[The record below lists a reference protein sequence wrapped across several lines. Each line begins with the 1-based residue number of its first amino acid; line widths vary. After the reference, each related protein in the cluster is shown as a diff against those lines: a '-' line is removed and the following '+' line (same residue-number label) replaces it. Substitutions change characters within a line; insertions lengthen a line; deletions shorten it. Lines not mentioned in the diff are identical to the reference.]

1 MSQSPAYRKSIRTKE
16 WELIMNT
23 ARGFTLHKHG
33 GFTLIEL
40 LVVIAVIA
48 VLMAILLPALQ
59 VAKETATGAVCLG
72 NHRSLVSGWIMYADD
87 NDGRLMCNGACYDT
101 PADNSPWVHRPK
113 DIAGNDLA
121 YNPAPETIRNED
133 RYRGIQR
140 GTMWKYVK
148 DVDVYH
154 CPGDNR
160 KSTRRPPR
168 DCFRSYSISY
178 AFGPLRADDLTPRG
192 GYRYYERMIQVK
204 DAALYYVFVEEE
216 HNGSRYGENEG
227 GWHLPFNSGRNRILN
242 PSSWTF
248 YDPLASYH
256 NKSSTF
262 GFADGHA
269 DRRRWVDKR
278 TLAFIRRNAE
288 DPSSHSGINT
298 TSPDNEDVEWLI
310 RHFVEGKRVE

>member
-1 MSQSPAYRKSIRTKE
+1 MDERRIVLRSDSSFAVPILSGRRTDV
-16 WELIMNT
+16 L
-23 ARGFTLHKHG
+23 RRV

-48 VLMAILLPALQ
+48 ILMAILLPALQ
-59 VAKETATGAVCLG
+59 VARETASGAVCLG
-72 NHRSLVSGWIMYADD
+72 NHRNLLAGWIMYADD
-87 NDGRLMCNGACYDT
+87 NDGKLMCNGACYDQ
-101 PADNSPWVHRPK
+101 ADDNSPWVHRPK
-113 DIAGNDLA
+113 DIAGSNLS
-121 YNPAPETIRNED
+121 YNPAPENIRNED
-133 RYRGIQR
+133 RYRGIQQ
-140 GTMWKYVK
+140 GTMWQYVK

-160 KSTRRPPR
+160 RSTRRAPR

-178 AFGPLRADDLTPRG
+178 AFGPLRAKDLTPRG
-192 GYRYYERMIQVK
+192 GYHYYLKMQDVR
-204 DAALYYVFVEEE
+204 DAPQYYVFVEEE

-227 GWHLPFNSGRNRILN
+227 GWHLPFGGGRNYLSN

-269 DRRRWVDKR
+269 DRRRWMDKR
-278 TLAFIRRNAE
+278 TLQFIRGNAE
-288 DPSSHSGINT
+288 DPSSHSGIT
-298 TSPDNEDVEWLI
+298 TSSPGNEDLQWLLE
-310 RHFVEGKRVE
+310 HFIEKKRVD

>member
-1 MSQSPAYRKSIRTKE
+1 MRNS
-16 WELIMNT
+16 N
-23 ARGFTLHKHG
+23 

-48 VLMAILLPALQ
+48 ILMAILIPALQ
-59 VAKETATGAVCLG
+59 IAKESATGAVCMG
-72 NHRSLVSGWIMYADD
+72 NHRSLTTGWIMYADD
-87 NDGRLMCNGACYDT
+87 NDGTLMCNGACYDQT
-101 PADNSPWVHRPK
+101 NDDSPWVHRPK
-113 DIAGNDLA
+113 DIAGNNLS
-121 YNPAPETIRNED
+121 YNPAPPTITNED
-133 RYRGIQR
+133 RHRGLQL
-140 GTMWKYVK
+140 GTMWQYVK

-178 AFGPLRADDLTPRG
+178 AFGELRAGDSNRST
-192 GYRYYERMIQVK
+192 GYNYYKKMLDVR
-204 DAALYYVFVEEE
+204 DAGQYYVFVEEE

-227 GWHLPFNSGRNRILN
+227 GWHLPFGGGKNYLSN
-242 PSSWTF
+242 PTSWTF

-269 DRRRWVDKR
+269 GRRRWMDTR
-278 TLAFIRRNAE
+278 TLDFINVNAE
-288 DPSSHSGINT
+288 NPSSHSGIST
-298 TSPDNEDVEWLI
+298 TSPGNEDLRWLL
-310 RHFVEGKRVE
+310 EGFIARNRVK